1 MQLESAKYLE
11 DIRERREVYNGRIE
25 RFGENLTHGE

>member
-11 DIRERREVYNGRIE
+11 DIREAGRTVIEVTAARS
-25 RFGENLTHGE
+25 LDD